1 LVDEKVHD
9 HDRVNCTPSA
19 IALTHGQVEL
29 ERRIEDMVES
39 GEIYVFV
46 HRKRK
51 FRDRYGTAFLII
63 NMLRI

>member
-39 GEIYVFV
+39 GEI
-46 HRKRK
+46 
-51 FRDRYGTAFLII
+51 
-63 NMLRI
+63 